1 MKESVLSFEKK
12 QKNICFPTFK
22 LPARTKSR
30 LRLIRKILFLTSSV
44 NDNQDI
50 GPSSVVYILHKGII
64 AKVLCGYEVQ
74 MKQNWHDS

>member
-44 NDNQDI
+44 NDN
-50 GPSSVVYILHKGII
+50 
-64 AKVLCGYEVQ
+64 
-74 MKQNWHDS
+74 